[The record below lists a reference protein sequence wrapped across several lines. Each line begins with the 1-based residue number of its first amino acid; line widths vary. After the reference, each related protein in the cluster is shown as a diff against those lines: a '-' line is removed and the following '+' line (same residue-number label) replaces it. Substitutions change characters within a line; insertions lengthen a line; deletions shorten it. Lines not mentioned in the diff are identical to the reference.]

1 MKTFLDTEAQT
12 TLNGAINSSV
22 TSLDIVTV
30 AGSPATAPFRIW
42 IDDEIFVV
50 TNVAG
55 DTYTVVRGVE
65 GSTAA
70 SHANGADIFYPKT
83 AGNAV
88 ELAVDIARLE
98 TAGGGGGA
106 DGYWTILTNGN
117 LTTPEIIFA
126 GGDVISIFV
135 PT

>member
-12 TLNGAINSSV
+12 TLDGAINNSV

-30 AGSPATAPFRIW
+30 AGSPASAPFRIW

-98 TAGGGGGA
+98 TSGVGSGS
-106 DGYWTILTNGN
+106 GYWTILTNGN

-126 GGDVISIFV
+126 GGDVISFFV

>member
-65 GSTAA
+65 GSSATD
-70 SHANGADIFYPKT
+70 HANDADIFYPKT

-98 TAGGGGGA
+98 TSGGGGSGS
-106 DGYWTILTNGN
+106 GYWEPVTNGN
-117 LTTPEIIFA
+117 LTTPELVFA
-126 GGDVISIFV
+126 GGDVVMVFH
-135 PT
+135 PF